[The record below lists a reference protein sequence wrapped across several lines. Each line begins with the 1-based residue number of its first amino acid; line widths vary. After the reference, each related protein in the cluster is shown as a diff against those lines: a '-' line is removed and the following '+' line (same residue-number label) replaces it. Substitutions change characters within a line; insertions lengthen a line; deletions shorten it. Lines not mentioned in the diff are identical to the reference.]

1 MRIVANTV
9 FIGPIQVCLHNR
21 WHRVCDF
28 NWTKE
33 DAMVACR
40 QLELEHTGENCF
52 QHSLH
57 IILSSTDAVPL
68 YFNEEEVLPEG
79 LDDRRVL
86 NNCECDGSE
95 RHYEHCGNSMG
106 TSPLP
111 VETDKIVGVLFQ
123 DLQNVHE

>member
-1 MRIVANTV
+1 MRIVANTE
-9 FIGPIQVCLHNR
+9 FLGPIQVCLHNR

-40 QLELEHTGENCF
+40 QFELEHTGELLSNTL
-52 QHSLH
+52 LH
-57 IILSSTDAVPL
+57 IILSTDAVPL

-95 RHYEHCGNSMG
+95 RYYEDCGNSMG

-111 VETDKIVGVLFQ
+111 VETDKIVGALCQ
-123 DLQNVHE
+123 DLQK

>member
-1 MRIVANTV
+1 MRIVANTA

-40 QLELEHTGENCF
+40 QLELEHTGELLSNTL
-52 QHSLH
+52 LH
-57 IILSSTDAVPL
+57 IILSLSSTDAVPL

-95 RHYEHCGNSMG
+95 RYYEDCGNSMG

-111 VETDKIVGVLFQ
+111 VEADKIVGALCQ
-123 DLQNVHE
+123 DLQK